1 MNLASNILLETPL
14 VHGWLR
20 VERIAIQNMMLAL
33 VTNSVGMAEAWED
46 AFRGYKGPA
55 VTGSTVVSNSSG

>member
-46 AFRGYKGPA
+46 AFRAIRDRP
-55 VTGSTVVSNSSG
+55 